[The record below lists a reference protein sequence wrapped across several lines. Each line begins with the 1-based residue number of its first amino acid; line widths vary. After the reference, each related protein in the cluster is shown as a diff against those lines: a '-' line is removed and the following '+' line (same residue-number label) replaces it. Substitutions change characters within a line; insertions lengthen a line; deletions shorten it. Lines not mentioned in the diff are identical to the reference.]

1 MREWPPSALR
11 VKPSKG
17 KVDTCG
23 VAIVLGGFAVLLLAC
38 GLGLFGLGIG
48 MSVDGDLAPG
58 LLASGVGALS
68 TYGALLFAGAFR
80 RVRVAV
86 RTGSGVSRG
95 RALKVA
101 LASTSIGLAGMLAA
115 PIPGTEKAIGIVV
128 FLLGTVVGFAA
139 IADPAKDR
147 NRS

>member
-1 MREWPPSALR
+1 MR

-17 KVDTCG
+17 EVDTCG

-38 GLGLFGLGIG
+38 GLGLFGLGVG
-48 MSVDGDLAPG
+48 MFVDGDLAAG
-58 LLASGVGALS
+58 LLASGVGALT
-68 TYGALLFAGAFR
+68 TYGALLFAGALR
-80 RVRVAV
+80 RVRVAA
-86 RTGSGVSRG
+86 RTGSGAPRG

-115 PIPGTEKAIGIVV
+115 PIPGTERVIGVVV
-128 FLLGTVVGFAA
+128 FLLGTIVGVAA
-139 IADPAKDR
+139 IADPAKHR